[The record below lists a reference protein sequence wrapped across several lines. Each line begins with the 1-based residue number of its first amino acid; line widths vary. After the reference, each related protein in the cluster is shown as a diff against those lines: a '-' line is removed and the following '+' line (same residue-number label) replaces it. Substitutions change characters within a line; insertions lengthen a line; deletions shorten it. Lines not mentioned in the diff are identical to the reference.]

1 VHPGYFV
8 IAAIVLFVYG
18 LALLAVIIPISWLLR
33 TRPGSPFRG
42 VGFIITGLATAG
54 TFGCGVYW
62 WILAASGPAGEGMFV
77 RIGAVLCW
85 IATFS
90 FGWLFLFGL
99 GHGYKPRPPTLNR

>member
-1 VHPGYFV
+1 
-8 IAAIVLFVYG
+8 
-18 LALLAVIIPISWLLR
+18 
-33 TRPGSPFRG
+33 
-42 VGFIITGLATAG
+42 
-54 TFGCGVYW
+54 
-62 WILAASGPAGEGMFV
+62 MFV